1 MIIFGS
7 RGLDLKRGEG
17 TFFCPNCQTDR
28 VYNLKER
35 KRMGHLYWIPLLPLG
50 SLGKFIECKAC
61 RGTFHEDAQYM
72 ETNASLENKL
82 NIAIKTALSAVIL
95 SDDVT
100 DKNELE
106 MGADMINQ
114 FTSENTSV
122 TDLENDLSTFDI
134 NNLEKS
140 LAEISPHI
148 SEQGK
153 VGILQKCILM
163 SIADGDLAD
172 KEIDTLKNIA
182 IGLDIP
188 SQYLNGIIQDTFES
202 IKNRDK

>member
-35 KRMGHLYWIPLLPLG
+35 KRMGHLYWIPPLPLG
-50 SLGKFIECKAC
+50 SLGKFVECKAC
-61 RGTFHEDAQYM
+61 SGTFHEDAQYM

-106 MGADMINQ
+106 MGANMINQ
-114 FTSENTSV
+114 FTSENTS
-122 TDLENDLSTFDI
+122 
-134 NNLEKS
+134 
-140 LAEISPHI
+140 
-148 SEQGK
+148 
-153 VGILQKCILM
+153 
-163 SIADGDLAD
+163 
-172 KEIDTLKNIA
+172 
-182 IGLDIP
+182 
-188 SQYLNGIIQDTFES
+188 
-202 IKNRDK
+202 

>member
-35 KRMGHLYWIPLLPLG
+35 KRMGHLYWIPLVPLG
-50 SLGKFIECKAC
+50 SLGKFVECKAC
-61 RGTFHEDAQYM
+61 GGTFHEDAQYM
-72 ETNASLENKL
+72 ETNASIESKL

-95 SDDVT
+95 SDGVT

-106 MGADMINQ
+106 MGANMINQ
-114 FTSENTSV
+114 FTSNETSV
-122 TDLENDLSTFDI
+122 SDLENDLSTLNI
-134 NNLEKS
+134 NDLENS
-140 LAEISPHI
+140 LADIAPHI

-163 SIADGDLAD
+163 SIADGELAD
-172 KEIDTLKNIA
+172 SEIETLKNIA
-182 IGLDIP
+182 AGLGIP
-188 SQYLNGIIQDTFES
+188 TQYLNGIIQDTFES
-202 IKNRDK
+202 IKNQE